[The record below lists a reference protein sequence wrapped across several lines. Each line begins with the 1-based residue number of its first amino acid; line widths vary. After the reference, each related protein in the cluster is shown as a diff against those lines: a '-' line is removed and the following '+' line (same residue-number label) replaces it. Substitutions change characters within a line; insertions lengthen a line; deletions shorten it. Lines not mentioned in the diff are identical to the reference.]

1 MKRYAFVVFWSDED
15 AAWVA
20 DAPGPAVLLGLRQH
34 SRGGDGGAAHRGRG
48 LARDGAGARSL
59 PPGTGPL
66 VVGTR
71 KGPALRR
78 GPSSDLK
85 RGLTYCFG
93 AVAGAVVAG
102 AAGAVAAGAVV
113 RAGALEASVML

>member
-20 DAPGPAVLLGLRQH
+20 DAPDLR
-34 SRGGDGGAAHRGRG
+34 SCLAYGSTPEEADGGDAHRGRG

-78 GPSSDLK
+78 GPELSE
-85 RGLTYCFG
+85 
-93 AVAGAVVAG
+93 
-102 AAGAVAAGAVV
+102 
-113 RAGALEASVML
+113 LE